1 MALGWPH
8 CPVSVAKIDYLSP
21 PCARFRHDGQKFQW
35 LVREILPGMSLN
47 RNPVYVPGAPA
58 NVISTAV
65 SMRVAQVCIRQPDHQ
80 SRARNVVHRRLL
92 AWRHADANDDDGFI
106 LKFDHGIGGAG
117 WRDRVTVR
125 WS

>member
-65 SMRVAQVCIRQPDHQ
+65 SMRVAQVCIRQPDHN
-80 SRARNVVHRRLL
+80 RALVMSCIGVFSPGAIRMRTTTMDSFSNSTTAL
-92 AWRHADANDDDGFI
+92 AGPAG
-106 LKFDHGIGGAG
+106 GIAAP
-117 WRDRVTVR
+117 
-125 WS
+125 